1 MARYDGLRYG
11 HRSKELRST
20 EELYAKSRSEAFN
33 EVVRSR
39 IFAGN
44 YFLLQRYNNFIY
56 IRLMNFKLFFLLLN

>member
-11 HRSKELRST
+11 HRSKEYRST

-33 EVVRSR
+33 DVVRSR

-44 YFLLQRYNNFIY
+44 YFLLQRYNNYSSCVSFVK
-56 IRLMNFKLFFLLLN
+56 REWCWF